1 MIKHEKNFPYWWDIK
16 DSLAA
21 PENTA
26 LPSEVDLA
34 VVGGGFAGMSAALTA
49 AEAGLSVILFDEG
62 QPGRAASTRNGGIC
76 SGHLRIPHSVLA
88 KEFGLEN
95 ADSVYGEAAI
105 AREDLASF
113 ITQHDIQCDYRQAG
127 HFTGALSPADF
138 ESMKRE
144 ISALQAI
151 PGIDVSLVEAHE
163 LTSEIQTDRF
173 YGGTLRRDMAGYHPG
188 KFFSALL
195 KIVLKAGVQ
204 IEANTEVQEIASLG
218 GGVKCLITARGA
230 VRAQKVIVA
239 TNAYTGRKPSFG
251 HFLRRRLVPVQSC
264 IMVTERLGTARVK
277 SLMPGLRLYG
287 NTAKLSCYFRPTPD
301 GTRILLGARSFDRLI
316 PSDKSIHYLRRM
328 LAAMFPSLS
337 DVAVDYCWLGNVA
350 FNRTYLP
357 TIFDKD
363 DITYVGGYGG
373 SGTVWA
379 RWLGKK
385 AAQTALGQTNAPSIF
400 SQLYDG
406 KPPPQIPFYDGEPWF
421 LPFVNARYA
430 VQDKLNSLKFGSRKT
445 RN

>member
-138 ESMKRE
+138 DSMKRE

-195 KIVLKAGVQ
+195 KIVHSAGVQ
-204 IEANTEVQEIASLG
+204 IEADTEVQTINDLG
-218 GGVKCLITARGA
+218 GGVKGLVTERGI
-230 VRAQKVIVA
+230 VKAQKVIVA

-277 SLMPGLRLYG
+277 SLMPCLLY
-287 NTAKLSCYFRPTPD
+287 TSPSPRDLSTSRM
-301 GTRILLGARSFDRLI
+301 
-316 PSDKSIHYLRRM
+316 PSS
-328 LAAMFPSLS
+328 A
-337 DVAVDYCWLGNVA
+337 
-350 FNRTYLP
+350 
-357 TIFDKD
+357 
-363 DITYVGGYGG
+363 
-373 SGTVWA
+373 
-379 RWLGKK
+379 
-385 AAQTALGQTNAPSIF
+385 
-400 SQLYDG
+400 
-406 KPPPQIPFYDGEPWF
+406 
-421 LPFVNARYA
+421 
-430 VQDKLNSLKFGSRKT
+430 
-445 RN
+445 